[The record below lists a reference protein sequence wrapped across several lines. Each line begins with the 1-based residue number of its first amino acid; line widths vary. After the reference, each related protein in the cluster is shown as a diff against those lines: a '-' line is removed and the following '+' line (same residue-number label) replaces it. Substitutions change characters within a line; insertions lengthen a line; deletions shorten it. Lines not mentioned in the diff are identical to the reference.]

1 MDIQIKLG
9 NIEEAIELHKQIPE
23 FDIADPEKEYRE
35 RLFGKGPII
44 LIAQINQQSIGYK
57 VGYKEDEYF
66 YSWMGGVVPGFRG
79 IGVVAKLASQQ
90 EDIVRGLGIFKIR
103 FKTQNK
109 FKSMLIFALKNG
121 FSIIGTVPFNG
132 GEGFKIL
139 LEKELN

>member
-23 FDIADPEKEYRE
+23 FNVANPKKEYHD
-35 RLFGKGPII
+35 RLLGKDPII
-44 LIAQINQQSIGYK
+44 LIAYINQQKIGYK
-57 VGYKEDEYF
+57 VGYNEDEYF
-66 YSWMGGVVPGFRG
+66 YSWMGGVVPGYRG
-79 IGVVAKLASQQ
+79 IGVAAKLASTQ
-90 EDIVRGLGIFKIR
+90 EELVRKLSIFRIR

-109 FKSMLIFALKNG
+109 FKGMLIFALKNG
-121 FSIIGTVPFNG
+121 FSIIGTVPFKG